1 VLTPDHSGAA
11 EWPLRPAEPL
21 AESRC
26 RVEEAR
32 RERGEVS
39 VSGCVSSGPFQV
51 KANGKKNSE
60 PHKVRASSCE
70 ELESLE
76 AKTAGPVR
84 LSTGMTWRLGEW
96 LTYSPRQKKD
106 AHRKVGVQAG

>member
-1 VLTPDHSGAA
+1 MLTPDHSGAA

-26 RVEEAR
+26 CIEEAR
-32 RERGEVS
+32 REREKVL
-39 VSGCVSSGPFQV
+39 VSGCVPSGPFQV

-60 PHKVRASSCE
+60 PHKVRASSCR

-76 AKTAGPVR
+76 AGTAGPVR
-84 LSTGMTWRLGEW
+84 LSTGMTWRPGEW
-96 LTYSPRQKKD
+96 LTHSPRQKKGP
-106 AHRKVGVQAG
+106 HRKVGAQAG